1 MRLLPRSRL
10 VKTGPVDHADWNY
23 RGALGIVQRQRFIA
37 ALSLIPRTSDRLL
50 ELGYGSGVFMPA
62 LTKRAIRLYGIDIH
76 DKANEVQ
83 SALQQEGVS
92 AYLTCT
98 RAETIPFADC
108 SFETVVAVSALEFV
122 SDLKSVCREVWR
134 ILKPGGTFVVI
145 TPGKSKLVDLG
156 LLVLT
161 GKSATQDFG
170 DRRENLVDTVSS
182 FFNLNKKIHV
192 PRIGHSLCTFYT
204 ALQFRKQDTAPLPA

>member
-1 MRLLPRSRL
+1 MRLLPQSRL

-23 RGALGIVQRQRFIA
+23 RGVLGIVQRQRFIA

-50 ELGYGSGVFMPA
+50 ELGYGSGVFFPA
-62 LTKRAIRLYGIDIH
+62 LIQRAKRLYGIDIH

-92 AYLTCT
+92 VYLACT
-98 RAETIPFADC
+98 GAEKIPFADG
-108 SFETVVAVSALEFV
+108 SFETVVAISALEFV
-122 SDLKSVCREVWR
+122 SDLKSVCTEVCR

-156 LLVLT
+156 LRILT
-161 GKSATQDFG
+161 GESATKDFG
-170 DRRENLVDTVSS
+170 NRRENLVTVVSS
-182 FFNLNKKIHV
+182 FFKLTKKIHV
-192 PRIGHSLCTFYT
+192 PRVGYTLCTFYT
-204 ALQFRKQDTAPLPA
+204 ALQFRKEDTRRLPV